1 LHRVVGGGMYL
12 EKWREKYRMPIHM
25 PMEWK
30 EEHGTVYHTEKYRE
44 ENQGTRHRKNNQ
56 RGQSH

>member
-1 LHRVVGGGMYL
+1 MML

-30 EEHGTVYHTEKYRE
+30 EEHGTVYHAEKE
-44 ENQGTRHRKNNQ
+44 PQQKEKKKD
-56 RGQSH
+56 